1 MYPPLPATR
10 TMLARLYEWFGKL
23 PFQHFVP
30 LTGPTR
36 ETDALL
42 HGRITC
48 EDDTLFLYG
57 YDVGGREHCFFYDTP
72 WDESRRVPRA
82 DNREWYDGL
91 AMPRVFRVRYSVSQP
106 DAHEILDPL
115 LQAMMKRT
123 LHRLGTRPAVAHP
136 LTASAQQVL
145 AQIDRWDERL
155 HLLRRG
161 GPLLPST
168 APEAARWSPTLARF
182 GAVVGKEDAAYLP
195 YEFEGR
201 ATRYVFAVKLAQPD
215 SGMTPLDHSPDASR
229 AERRAHLAEVR
240 RREQGLRLLAGAQD
254 VRVWFHPDDPGQ
266 HALELHPL
274 QPGEPPPV
282 LTSGTTTYQLEPISF
297 PTP

>member
-1 MYPPLPATR
+1 MYPPLPDTR
-10 TMLARLYEWFGKL
+10 TMLATLYQWFGRL
-23 PFQHFVP
+23 PAQDFAP

-36 ETDALL
+36 ETEALL
-42 HGRITC
+42 HGRIPC
-48 EDDTLFLYG
+48 QDDTLFLYG
-57 YDVGGREHCFFYDTP
+57 YSVGELEHCFFYDTP

-91 AMPRVFRVRYSVSQP
+91 VMPRVFRVRYSVSQP
-106 DAHEILDPL
+106 DWHEILDPL

-155 HLLRRG
+155 RLLRRG
-161 GPLLPST
+161 RSLLPSS
-168 APEAARWSPTLARF
+168 APEGAGWLPALARF
-182 GAVVGKEDAAYLP
+182 GAAVGTEDASYLP
-195 YEFEGR
+195 YEFEVG
-201 ATRYVFAVKLAQPD
+201 ATRYVFAVKLTQPD
-215 SGMTPLDHSPDASR
+215 SRMTPRDDSPGASR

-240 RREQGLRLLAGAQD
+240 HRELGLRLLAGARD

-266 HALELHPL
+266 HALELRPL
-274 QPGEPPPV
+274 RPGESPPI
-282 LTSGTTTYQLEPISF
+282 LESGTTTYQLEPILF
-297 PTP
+297 PIP